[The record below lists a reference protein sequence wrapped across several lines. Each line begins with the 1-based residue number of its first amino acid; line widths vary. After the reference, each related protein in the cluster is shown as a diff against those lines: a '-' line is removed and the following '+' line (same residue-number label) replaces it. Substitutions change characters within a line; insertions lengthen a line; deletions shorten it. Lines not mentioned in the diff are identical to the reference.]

1 MIRIFLFFKCPYAY
15 LPEISGRDILL
26 LALPPAAV
34 TAEACEVTEAAC
46 AAAAAAAAAA
56 AGFSAGLGAAAAAA
70 AATGTA
76 PVQSCVRSLKLKQ
89 LAYIQLHFLFKF
101 LI

>member
-70 AATGTA
+70 TGTA
-76 PVQSCVRSLKLKQ
+76 AEQSCVRSLKLKQ
-89 LAYIQLHFLFKF
+89 LAYIQLLYFFLFF
-101 LI
+101 LNF

>member
-1 MIRIFLFFKCPYAY
+1 MAY

-34 TAEACEVTEAAC
+34 SAEACEVTEAAC
-46 AAAAAAAAAA
+46 AAAAAAATAA

-70 AATGTA
+70 ATGTA
-76 PVQSCVRSLKLKQ
+76 AEQSDVRSLKLKQ
-89 LAYIQLHFLFKF
+89 VLFLQELYWSTLWLCYLCRNQFKS
-101 LI
+101 L